1 MLNADTNIP
10 SNRVPFFDQ
19 VTGLISREWY
29 RYFLALLN
37 ANVNYT
43 PQSDP
48 VNVPLTTSPFVIG
61 NDTQRPADVMISGG
75 GVIKVEFQR
84 GGAGTKYNTG
94 SYYGMFG
101 LSPTDALTITYSG
114 TPIVTLIPR

>member
-10 SNRVPFFDQ
+10 SSRVPLLDE
-19 VTGLISREWY
+19 VTGLMSRQWY
-29 RYFLALLN
+29 RYFLALLES
-37 ANVNYT
+37 NVDYT

-48 VNVPLTTSPFVIG
+48 ANVPLTTSPLTIG
-61 NDTQRPADVMISGG
+61 NDTQRPLDVMISNG

-84 GGAGTKYNTG
+84 GAGGTKYNTG

-114 TPIVTLIPR
+114 TPIITLIPR

>member
-37 ANVNYT
+37 ANVDYT

-48 VNVPLTTSPFVIG
+48 ANVPLTTSPLVIG
-61 NDTQRPADVMISGG
+61 NDTQRPIDVMISGG

-84 GGAGTKYNTG
+84 GTGTKYNAG

-114 TPIVTLIPR
+114 TPIVTLRPR